1 MSNAIT
7 IIMPPEMVVEI
18 KTLALKTEKSI
29 SQILREGFE
38 IYKKKL
44 SKEEKLFFSPWA
56 RHFESLNGNK
66 RFYVLHKRLQG

>member
-38 IYKKKL
+38 IYKKQL
-44 SKEEKLFFSPWA
+44 SKKLEA
-56 RHFESLNGNK
+56 QKN
-66 RFYVLHKRLQG
+66 